1 MNLDDLTIGEARKLA
16 ALFGGSGPA
25 SPTIGAE
32 LIGRMVVVRS
42 RGSGVW
48 MGILREVAYPAA
60 GMIVRL
66 DTARRLWSWSG
77 AKECSELALTGP
89 TGGNIGCV
97 SAPVV
102 SETLEMHECAPAAVA
117 ALGKVPVWTQK

>member
-1 MNLDDLTIGEARKLA
+1 
-16 ALFGGSGPA
+16 
-25 SPTIGAE
+25 
-32 LIGRMVVVRS
+32 MVIVRS

-48 MGILREVAYPAA
+48 MGVLREVAYPAA

-66 DTARRLWSWSG
+66 DSARRLWSWSG

-102 SETLEMHECAPAAVA
+102 AETLEMHECAPAAVV
-117 ALGKVPVWTQK
+117 ALGKVPVWTPEVMHDGSGSGSGDGSGDGDGDGDGSG